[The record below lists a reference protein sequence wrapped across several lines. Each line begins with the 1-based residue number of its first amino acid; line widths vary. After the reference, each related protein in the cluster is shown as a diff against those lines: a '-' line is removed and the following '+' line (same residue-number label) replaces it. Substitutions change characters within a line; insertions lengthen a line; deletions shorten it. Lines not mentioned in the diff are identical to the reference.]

1 MSKKILNDTD
11 MINVSTKIKEILVDI
26 LNINIIDIRNIC
38 SLKDNLGMDSFTA
51 LEFLAAIEQ
60 KFNITIDRGRISN
73 VRTLQNVIELVK
85 KYLRKAKNE

>member
-26 LNINIIDIRNIC
+26 LNINIIDIRTIS